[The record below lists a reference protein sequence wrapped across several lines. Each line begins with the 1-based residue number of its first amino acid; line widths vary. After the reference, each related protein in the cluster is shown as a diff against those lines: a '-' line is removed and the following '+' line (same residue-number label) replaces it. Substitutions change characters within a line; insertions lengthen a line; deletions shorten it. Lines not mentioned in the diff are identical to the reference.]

1 MKLVSKI
8 SLNKDEEEVL
18 NAFVTLLETICFN
31 CTDCSDCPICRAC
44 KYQGNLPKVL
54 DLLLSK
60 ISMENT

>member
-8 SLNKDEEEVL
+8 SLDKDEQEVL
-18 NAFVTLLETICFN
+18 NAFVTLLETICSN
-31 CTDCSDCPICRAC
+31 RTDCSDCPILRAC
-44 KYQGNLPKVL
+44 KYQENLPKAL